1 MLDVADLPQPVIAKL
16 AGMAHRAECA
26 EAALQRE
33 RRRTAELHGEVTLL
47 RSIVSEMQSL
57 ATELQER
64 AGDVALV
71 AKQGSV
77 IVRSVAEYE
86 AAFGPRV
93 T

>member
-1 MLDVADLPQPVIAKL
+1 MLDVAELPLPVIAKL
-16 AGMAHRAECA
+16 ANMEHRAECA

-33 RRRTAELHGEVTLL
+33 RDRAAELHGEVTLL
-47 RSIVSEMQSL
+47 RSIVGEMQTL
-57 ATELQER
+57 AAELQER

-86 AAFGPRV
+86 AAFGPHV